1 MATTHVPSVSPVA
14 RSSADEIAQRNWA
27 ENLRALHE
35 AQPGALNVTAGEVP
49 DLEWLFARDGSAT
62 AMLQGQRWWA
72 GCSVPR
78 AAARV
83 MLRKMDIAGNV
94 ACFLSPIHAAQLRV
108 ALDMLE
114 RRQAIIALVPDPSTL
129 YVILHCE
136 DFSRDIAAHRLWFAA
151 GKEWERELAQLFVDN
166 PGLPTPAQFIRPIVA
181 DPQATDRLIAPAQKV
196 FADENTRRADQIR
209 RLASLPRAGLPRRRV
224 CVVAP
229 SQFRLW
235 DPAPHTLAN
244 MFLHGDGNKTIT
256 ARFDPD
262 DPASAS
268 PLALGSAIAECDAIV
283 SANFTRA
290 DAPDVA
296 PMDVPWISWVTT
308 PRIPLGASAGP
319 KDVVLL
325 ADPAW
330 RARALGEGWTA
341 DRVHIAA
348 WPEVAR
354 GAAPHERSLALIADT
369 QLLQPPK
376 SVEDYSSH
384 KLLWEMIAD
393 ELLHDPFA
401 IGDDVHGYLGRKS
414 ARLQIGD
421 AGFDRTVFI
430 ERLIVPAWQQ
440 GLARLLVREA
450 LPVRIRGK
458 GWERIEV
465 LAPHAGGAVH
475 SSLEFDSIVDG
486 ATALVH
492 AWPSSGAHPI
502 NAVGRPVVRAFDCR
516 RNSFLRD
523 ARLAL
528 KNGLP
533 PAAPASQ
540 HTLSWK
546 LIAPLID

>member
-1 MATTHVPSVSPVA
+1 MATTQVPSAPMIA
-14 RSSADEIAQRNWA
+14 GASAKEMAQRNWA

-35 AQPGALNVTAGEVP
+35 AQPGALSVTAGELP
-49 DLEWLFARDGSAT
+49 GPEWLFARDGSAT
-62 AMLQGQRWWA
+62 AMLPNQRWWG
-72 GCSVPR
+72 GCSVPH

-94 ACFLSPIHAAQLRV
+94 ACFLSPMHAAQLRV

-114 RRQAIIALVPDPSTL
+114 PRQAIIALVPDASTL
-129 YVILHCE
+129 WVMLHCE
-136 DFSRDIAAHRLWFAA
+136 DFSKDIAAHRLWFAA
-151 GKEWERELAQLFVDN
+151 GEEWERELARLFVDN

-181 DPQATDRLIAPAQKV
+181 DPEPTDRLIAPAQKV
-196 FADENTRRADQIR
+196 FAAEGIRRTEEIR
-209 RLASLPRAGLPRRRV
+209 RLASVPRTGHPRRRV
-224 CVVAP
+224 CVIAP
-229 SQFRLW
+229 SGFRLW
-235 DPAPHTLAN
+235 DPAPDALSN
-244 MFLHGDGNKTIT
+244 SFLHADGDKVF
-256 ARFDPD
+256 AVRFDSD

-268 PLALGSAIAECDAIV
+268 ALALASAITECDAIV

-296 PMDVPWISWVTT
+296 PIDMTWISWVTT
-308 PRIPLGASAGP
+308 PRIPLAAPAGP

-330 RARALGEGWTA
+330 RAMALEGGWTA

-348 WPEVAR
+348 WPEIAR
-354 GAAPHERSLALIADT
+354 DNRPAAASLALIADT
-369 QLLQPPK
+369 QLLHPPK

-401 IGDDVHGYLGRKS
+401 IGDDVHRYLGRKS

-421 AGFDRTVFI
+421 AGFDRSVFI

-465 LAPHAGGAVH
+465 LTPHAEGAVH

-492 AWPSSGAHPI
+492 AWPSNGAHPI
-502 NAVGRPVVRAFDCR
+502 NAVGRPVVRAFGCR
-516 RNSFLRD
+516 RDSFLRD

-528 KNGLP
+528 KNELP
-533 PAAPASQ
+533 ASAPASQ
-540 HTLSWK
+540 HALSWK
-546 LIAPLID
+546 LIARLLD